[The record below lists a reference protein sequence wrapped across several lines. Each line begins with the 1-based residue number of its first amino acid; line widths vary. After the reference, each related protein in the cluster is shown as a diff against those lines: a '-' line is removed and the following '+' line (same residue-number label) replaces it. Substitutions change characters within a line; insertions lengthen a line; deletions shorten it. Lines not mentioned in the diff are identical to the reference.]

1 MKRKIALFQA
11 AVLLLA
17 LMLPL
22 AGCSQKNSF
31 EPVFREQTDN
41 ETLHFGNDEYMKYT
55 DGTAVITA
63 WTGDAPTLI
72 IPSAL
77 DGADVVAI
85 GPAAFAEKS
94 TLTEVTLPAGLE
106 KIDDYAFI
114 NCTSLSKIT
123 VGKKLWSIG
132 ISVFEGTPWLAAQ
145 TGDFVVTGDSVLIK
159 YQGTESAVKIPDGIR
174 HTSDAFVMNADIVSV
189 SLPDS
194 LMTIGTSAFSFCEEL
209 RLVKFGGGLI
219 SIGNG
224 AFDGCEKLAALNL
237 PASLISIGSYA
248 FRDCFYISDIDF
260 GMSLVSIGEYAFSG
274 DLRIKSITLPA
285 TVKNIDQHA
294 FRDCYSLS
302 LVFYRGTA
310 EQFEAMEYS
319 SSNYLMTEAERYF
332 NYTGGGNAS

>member
-1 MKRKIALFQA
+1 MRKITALIL
-11 AVLLLA
+11 AVIMLA
-17 LMLPL
+17 LPL
-22 AGCSQKNSF
+22 CACGKKAPAP
-31 EPVFREQTDN
+31 PVTRELDES
-41 ETLHFGNDEYMKYT
+41 ETFHFGNYTYMKYR
-55 DGTAVITA
+55 DGGVCITGYD
-63 WTGDAPTLI
+63 GDAPTLV
-72 IPSAL
+72 IPAVI
-77 DGADVVAI
+77 DGADVI
-85 GPAAFAEKS
+85 GIGAGAFSEKQ
-94 TLTEVTLPAGLE
+94 TLTEVTLPAALE
-106 KIDDYAFI
+106 IIDDYAFI
-114 NCTSLSKIT
+114 NSLSLSKISIGSK
-123 VGKKLWSIG
+123 VWSIG
-132 ISVFEGTPWLAAQ
+132 TSAFVGTPWLDAQ
-145 TGDFVVTGDSVLIK
+145 TDEFVVVGDSVLLK
-159 YQGTESAVKIPDGIR
+159 YQGSGGAVTVPDGIR

-237 PASLISIGSYA
+237 PTSLISIGSYA

-310 EQFEAMEYS
+310 EQFEAMECS